1 MSRDFEREIIPM
13 ARSEGLALAP
23 WNALAAG
30 KLRSDAEEERR
41 RATGEK
47 GRLFYQ
53 AGWER
58 NKNEIKM
65 SRALEK
71 VGKEVGTEHVTAG
84 KFFFHRSAVF
94 RTCSLPI
101 CSVALAYLMQ
111 KTPYVFPIIG
121 GRKVEH
127 LHGNIEA
134 LGISL
139 SDEQIKYLESIL
151 PFDPGFPTNMI
162 VRIKSL
168 LSIQKEKTLIICLL
182 VFHSERWFLLPTTS
196 LAHCVLRE
204 DASCSAHTTYT
215 FFKVDG
221 ATAGDDIKKRNNC
234 SFMLLLGFLS

>member
-1 MSRDFEREIIPM
+1 
-13 ARSEGLALAP
+13 
-23 WNALAAG
+23 
-30 KLRSDAEEERR
+30 
-41 RATGEK
+41 
-47 GRLFYQ
+47 
-53 AGWER
+53 
-58 NKNEIKM
+58 
-65 SRALEK
+65 
-71 VGKEVGTEHVTAG
+71 
-84 KFFFHRSAVF
+84 
-94 RTCSLPI
+94 
-101 CSVALAYLMQ
+101 MQ

-168 LSIQKEKTLIICLL
+168 LPIRKKNTDHFFLL

-204 DASCSAHTTYT
+204 DAPCSAHTPYT
-215 FFKVDG
+215 FFKVNRV
-221 ATAGDDIKKRNNC
+221 TANNDIKKRNYC
-234 SFMLLLGFLS
+234 SFVFILSLLSWRLDQRS